1 MPPARASVVKQGTF
15 LYAGAIVCDIRI
27 LKTDLRPGT
36 GDQED
41 PPAWRDDQ
49 EGEFFTIQY
58 GSTTARG
65 EFSAG
70 GGWFASLEEAM
81 DQARAAVGT
90 NGGLNW
96 YD

>member
-15 LYAGAIVCDIRI
+15 LYAGAVVCDIRI
-27 LKTDLRPGT
+27 LKTDRRPGT
-36 GDQED
+36 G
-41 PPAWRDDQ
+41 DQ

-65 EFSAG
+65 EFVAG
-70 GGWFASLEEAM
+70 GGWFASLEQAM
-81 DQARAAVGT
+81 DLARAAVGT

-96 YD
+96 SD